1 MTHEMST
8 SLSAFELS
16 RTWKISWSRKARG
29 WFEHFPPP
37 PLEKLEQKMECYHYY
52 YHCHYYFCGCCR
64 RWYLLLVL
72 RVLRPSTSSLLPSET
87 SVFTKYDDYGRKLRV
102 RFYSIKHRSFYQT
115 FSVSDA
121 AFVQGKIWNGK
132 LILTARRWRSKQK
145 NKTKYIYIFKQTA
158 QYFGLKTNL
167 LQGLKEKWK

>member
-16 RTWKISWSRKARG
+16 RTWKISWSRKDRG

-52 YHCHYYFCGCCR
+52 YHCHYYFCSCCR
-64 RWYLLLVL
+64 RWYLFLVL

-102 RFYSIKHRSFYQT
+102 RFYSIKRRSFYQT

-145 NKTKYIYIFKQTA
+145 NKTICIYIFKQTA